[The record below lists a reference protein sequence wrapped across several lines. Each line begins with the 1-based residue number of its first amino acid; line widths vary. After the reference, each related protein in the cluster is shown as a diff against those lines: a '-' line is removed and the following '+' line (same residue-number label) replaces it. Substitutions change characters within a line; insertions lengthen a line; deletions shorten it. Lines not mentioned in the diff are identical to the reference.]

1 MSKLRLLFIKEAQAA
16 YISHLDL
23 LRTFQRCFPRTELDI
38 KHSQGFH
45 PHPIISIV
53 LPLPVGQSSD
63 CELLDF
69 EVTQTT
75 DGSGIAEKLN
85 TGMPSGLRVLDCY
98 EAVRP
103 VRELA
108 LLRADLEL
116 DYDAGVPEGTAQK
129 LTELFS
135 REELIIQ
142 KRTKRKE
149 MADVDIAPMIHSVEL
164 REEEGKVC
172 GTVVVQAQNPGLNPQ
187 LLERAIAN
195 YLPELV
201 PDFVRVRRKELLDAD
216 GKIFR

>member
-1 MSKLRLLFIKEAQAA
+1 MSKLRLLFVKEAQAA

-23 LRTFQRCFPRTELDI
+23 LRTMQRAFPRAELEVS
-38 KHSQGFH
+38 HSHGFH
-45 PHPIISIV
+45 PHPIMSIV

-85 TGMPSGLRVLDCY
+85 TGMPCGLRILDCY
-98 EAVRP
+98 EAKRP

-108 LLRADLEL
+108 LLKADIEW
-116 DYDAGVPEGTAQK
+116 DYDNGVPEGAVAQ
-129 LTELFS
+129 LQELFA
-135 REELIIQ
+135 REELVIQ

-149 MADVDIAPMIHSVEL
+149 MADVDIAPMIRSVEL
-164 REEEGKVC
+164 RAEETKVC

-187 LLERAIAN
+187 LLEKAIER
-195 YLPELV
+195 YLPELT
-201 PDFVRVRRKELLDAD
+201 PDFMRVRRREMLDAA
-216 GKIFR
+216 GEIFR